1 MKDLKSLL
9 TVGSASFFLVCI
21 MWDID
26 IQTLEDRFDDPSIP
40 WKKLIIAFSLLEYL
54 FEEVGSV
61 FVDSG

>member
-9 TVGSASFFLVCI
+9 TAGSASFFLVCI
-21 MWDID
+21 IRDVNF
-26 IQTLEDRFDDPSIP
+26 QTLEDRFDDPSIP

-61 FVDSG
+61 FLGSG